1 MYATRTT
8 AATFKL
14 LTSKSQRQQ
23 VGADGVESVL
33 MLQSI
38 GIGATVAVV
47 PLFSW
52 HCYLM
57 GSAQTTIEYF
67 GNGESAAR
75 HPQRSYHAH
84 RSALDHRGGFLL
96 CACKHTNT
104 IALSEM
110 VLSGGED
117 PRSGRQRAAV
127 RGGAPMPRSAYSQG
141 LWLNWVAV
149 FGDGN
154 PILALLP
161 SLSDSVRP
169 SPPYP
174 DGTHPPTSRQ

>member
-14 LTSKSQRQQ
+14 LASKAQRQHA
-23 VGADGVESVL
+23 GADGVESVL

-75 HPQRSYHAH
+75 YAERRSH
-84 RSALDHRGGFLL
+84 
-96 CACKHTNT
+96 
-104 IALSEM
+104 
-110 VLSGGED
+110 
-117 PRSGRQRAAV
+117 
-127 RGGAPMPRSAYSQG
+127 
-141 LWLNWVAV
+141 
-149 FGDGN
+149 
-154 PILALLP
+154 ALLR
-161 SLSDSVRP
+161 SDLDQRRGFVL
-169 SPPYP
+169 YGM
-174 DGTHPPTSRQ
+174 DTPTQQV

>member
-14 LTSKSQRQQ
+14 LASKAQRQQ
-23 VGADGVESVL
+23 VGPDGVESVL

-67 GNGESAAR
+67 GNGESATR
-75 HPQRSYHAH
+75 HSQH
-84 RSALDHRGGFLL
+84 RYQ
-96 CACKHTNT
+96 T
-104 IALSEM
+104 
-110 VLSGGED
+110 
-117 PRSGRQRAAV
+117 
-127 RGGAPMPRSAYSQG
+127 
-141 LWLNWVAV
+141 
-149 FGDGN
+149 
-154 PILALLP
+154 P
-161 SLSDSVRP
+161 SLWIVEMGTWFACVSTSTQCSVWTFSVRW
-169 SPPYP
+169 
-174 DGTHPPTSRQ
+174 

>member
-14 LTSKSQRQQ
+14 LASKAQRQQ
-23 VGADGVESVL
+23 VGPDGVESVL

-75 HPQRSYHAH
+75 YAERRTLTIVLTWTKDVGLYCMLWSYQHNKSKLRFCQVESNLARVVSEQRC
-84 RSALDHRGGFLL
+84 ALELRCHEAPTRR
-96 CACKHTNT
+96 
-104 IALSEM
+104 
-110 VLSGGED
+110 VSG
-117 PRSGRQRAAV
+117 
-127 RGGAPMPRSAYSQG
+127 
-141 LWLNWVAV
+141 
-149 FGDGN
+149 
-154 PILALLP
+154 
-161 SLSDSVRP
+161 
-169 SPPYP
+169 
-174 DGTHPPTSRQ
+174 